1 MVIIFGVPSSLSLT
15 FKSGTTTCVSP
26 PGFNSFALVVSFASG
41 FLLIPKS
48 LFIESVVPTVVSRIP
63 SGVPSVPTPL
73 LFGCSPSALFQL
85 VGRLGV
91 VAFNLSLNTTLYVV
105 FAVTPSAPVNS

>member
-1 MVIIFGVPSSLSLT
+1 MIIFGVPSSLSLT

-26 PGFNSFALVVSFASG
+26 PGLNSTGFAVSLATG

-48 LFIESVVPTVVSRIP
+48 LSEESASATSTLITP
-63 SGVPSVPTPL
+63 SALPSLPAPPL
-73 LFGCSPSALFQL
+73 LGCSPSALFQL
-85 VGRLGV
+85 AGRLGV